1 MKKYTLLLSL
11 FLATAGMQAK
21 KMNYVSQCGQDQYL
35 IETLF
40 KGKKNGIFVEI
51 GAYDGIRFSNTYNLE
66 IDYGWSGI
74 CIEPIPE
81 QFVKLVK
88 NRKCHCV
95 QACVSHFNGKAS
107 FLHVVGKSDMLSGLV
122 DEYDPRHIQ
131 RINKESK
138 EYNCTQQIFTV
149 DCIKLNDLL
158 EKYNLFHVDYLSID
172 TEGGEEKILEAID
185 YDTFDITVIGVE
197 NLCHTV

>member
-1 MKKYTLLLSL
+1 
-11 FLATAGMQAK
+11 MQSTVK
-21 KMNYVSQCGQDQYL
+21 
-35 IETLF
+35 
-40 KGKKNGIFVEI
+40 
-51 GAYDGIRFSNTYNLE
+51 
-66 IDYGWSGI
+66 I
-74 CIEPIPE
+74 C
-81 QFVKLVK
+81 
-88 NRKCHCV
+88 CV
-95 QACVSHFNGKAS
+95 QLYS
-107 FLHVVGKSDMLSGLV
+107 FDSLLIRWRKFTPIDEAFSRNVVGNITGTPIDRDTASQ
-122 DEYDPRHIQ
+122 YDPRHIQ

-197 NLCHTV
+197 NNYDTPFARNFLSKKGYTYIGKVGADEFFLKQ